1 MNVLC
6 RASTFLSSSRRAKSR
21 SVTIFDLSQRYKI
34 SMFTHPRLSNTGHT
48 ESHREKNHALD
59 RNAPPYIRPYTSPCH
74 TNGHT
79 HGHLWSSLRS
89 FMFVLLIPCLFLA
102 GISRQETP
110 QPKVAAMDES
120 VADTVGAIGSLHKLP
135 WLDSTHLTLTLRM
148 CA

>member
-1 MNVLC
+1 MHWTAMH
-6 RASTFLSSSRRAKSR
+6 RHTY
-21 SVTIFDLSQRYKI
+21 DH
-34 SMFTHPRLSNTGHT
+34 THRHT
-48 ESHREKNHALD
+48 HG
-59 RNAPPYIRPYTSPCH
+59 H